1 MIQETSC
8 NQTSSSSS
16 SPAFLTFNCSVLS
29 LTLVLGSPWNL
40 WVCWLV
46 FRTRSLRNVNTAL
59 LVSLAAADLLKCCV
73 DSPLL
78 LLSLLLGP
86 GGRGQGWGRGVCA
99 LQRFT
104 FALCSGAQLLTL
116 VSISVERFQAL
127 AFPFQT
133 QQRRLLRV
141 RLWIPAVW
149 GCGLALAGLSLALAQ
164 QGALCHTPPR
174 GWDGFG
180 ACVLVPLWGVS
191 LGVIVVHYGR
201 IFRLVRQHRQKV
213 FDRGVELGHRRAP
226 ADPWGSAAADPT
238 PSRRTVLLVTEAG
251 APRPGSAS
259 AAAAVAPPVAERPEI
274 VGAVCFLTSW
284 AKERGKKR
292 VEGKLAKRF
301 GYIIVAF
308 MLSWLPLVAVLL
320 LDALWHHNHQL
331 LVELETTA
339 MVLTCVQA
347 AVDPL
352 IYTLVTRQFRSELA
366 KLLSSIPWCP
376 YSSAS

>member
-1 MIQETSC
+1 MQESFC
-8 NQTSSSSS
+8 NHTSSS
-16 SPAFLTFNCSVLS
+16 SPAFLTFNCTVLT

-40 WVCWLV
+40 GVCWLV
-46 FRTRSLRNVNTAL
+46 FRTRSLRTVDTAL

-78 LLSLLLGP
+78 LLSLLQGSVGRGP
-86 GGRGQGWGRGVCA
+86 GWRWSMCT
-99 LQRFT
+99 LQRCT

-133 QQRRLLRV
+133 QRRRRLRL

-149 GCGLALAGLSLALAQ
+149 GCGLTLAGLSLALGQ
-164 QGALCHTPPR
+164 QGAPQ

-180 ACVLVPLWGVS
+180 AWVLVPLWGVS

-201 IFRLVRQHRQKV
+201 IFRLVRQHRQKI
-213 FDRGVELGHRRAP
+213 FDRGVEPGHRGAP
-226 ADPWGSAAADPT
+226 APPQ
-238 PSRRTVLLVTEAG
+238 RTVLLVAEAG
-251 APRPGSAS
+251 APGPGPPSTV
-259 AAAAVAPPVAERPEI
+259 AAAVAPPVAEGPEI

-301 GYIIVAF
+301 GYIILAF
-308 MLSWLPLVAVLL
+308 TLSWLPLVAVVL
-320 LDALWHHNHQL
+320 LDALWQHNHQVSH
-331 LVELETTA
+331 LV
-339 MVLTCVQA
+339 
-347 AVDPL
+347 
-352 IYTLVTRQFRSELA
+352 I
-366 KLLSSIPWCP
+366 
-376 YSSAS
+376 